1 MGFLK
6 GNIPHNKGIKGVMV
20 IWNKGTKGIMKPNKT
35 SIKKGTRLS
44 PATEFKQNDIP
55 WNKGMP
61 VSAETK
67 EKLSI
72 ALKGRSS
79 WNRINLSGKIIVLGT
94 NLTNGGQV
102 SCGCFSAEQARDR
115 LIKPHGEASF
125 NSHYYRYKRWA
136 KKRSIQFSLSIN
148 EFKDII
154 IKPCY
159 YCGDFPTERIS
170 KRKHNGYFIGHGID
184 RVNNDIGYTISN
196 SVSCCKHCNIA
207 KSTLSIG
214 DFLTLIKN
222 IYSKHILSKGG
233 E

>member
-79 WNRINLSGKIIVLGT
+79 WNRINLSGKKIGRLNVIECVGYHKTENKKDKRLHYKCICSCGNEIIVLGT

-136 KKRSIQFSLSIN
+136 KKRSIQLPSLIFS
-148 EFKDII
+148 EK
-154 IKPCY
+154 KC
-159 YCGDFPTERIS
+159 
-170 KRKHNGYFIGHGID
+170 IGHSPI
-184 RVNNDIGYTISN
+184 VNHPSSIYTEI
-196 SVSCCKHCNIA
+196 
-207 KSTLSIG
+207 TR
-214 DFLTLIKN
+214 
-222 IYSKHILSKGG
+222 IYP
-233 E
+233 